1 MKLSP
6 HFGLEEFILS
16 DTAARL
22 GISND
27 PPISVWPALT
37 RTAQGMEAVREE
49 LGGLP
54 IRITSGYRSLALNRI
69 LRSKDTSQHILGE
82 ACDFICPAF
91 GTPHEIANK
100 LRTSS
105 IEYDQLIVEFG
116 SWVHVSFSAS
126 PRRQALVIDDTGT
139 RMMDA

>member
-1 MKLSP
+1 VKLSP
-6 HFGLEEFILS
+6 HFELEEFIIS
-16 DTAARL
+16 ATAARL

-37 RTAQGMEAVREE
+37 GTAQGMEAVREE

-54 IRITSGYRSLALNRI
+54 IKITSGYRSLELNRI
-69 LRSKDTSQHILGE
+69 LRSKDISQHILGE

-91 GTPHEIANK
+91 GTPGEVAKK
-100 LRTSS
+100 LRASS
-105 IEYDQLIVEFG
+105 IDYDQLIIEFG

-139 RMMDA
+139 RTMDA